1 MVEDLT
7 TFLAEQLEAVAGI
20 AGEKVS
26 LRWGTISAVN
36 PVSVIL
42 DGQSA
47 ALTSIDIVGSPVQ
60 GQRVP
65 VLLAS
70 RRALVLASGSAAAV
84 QTSPAVPV
92 GTVIDYAGASAPEDY
107 LLCDGATYPVVQYP
121 QLAQVLGGR
130 FRFGDM
136 FRVPDLRGRVSVMA
150 DGSGEFSSVG
160 QTGGEKRHQI
170 TIGEMP
176 AHRHAGNDR
185 GWHDRQKRNAGRQS
199 FISLNQNGGSWIGT
213 MANDGLT
220 PGDTETGQTGGSQ
233 SMSLLQPYYTVQKI
247 IRAK

>member
-1 MVEDLT
+1 MVDDLT

-47 ALTSIDIVGSPVQ
+47 ALTSIDVVGSPVQ

-65 VLLAS
+65 VLLAA

-107 LLCDGATYPVVQYP
+107 LLCDGATYPVVQFP

-160 QTGGEKRHQI
+160 QAGGEKRHQI
-170 TIGEMP
+170 TIAEMP
-176 AHRHAGNDR
+176 AHRHAGHPRAYYDMQNR
-185 GWHDRQKRNAGRQS
+185 YGPQAFIPPYQTEGR
-199 FISLNQNGGSWIGT
+199 WVAT
-213 MANDGLT
+213 MANERLT
-220 PGDTETGQTGGSQ
+220 ASETETAQTGGSQ

>member
-1 MVEDLT
+1 
-7 TFLAEQLEAVAGI
+7 
-20 AGEKVS
+20 
-26 LRWGTISAVN
+26 
-36 PVSVIL
+36 
-42 DGQSA
+42 
-47 ALTSIDIVGSPVQ
+47 
-60 GQRVP
+60 
-65 VLLAS
+65 
-70 RRALVLASGSAAAV
+70 
-84 QTSPAVPV
+84 V
-92 GTVIDYAGASAPEDY
+92 GTVIDFAGASAPEDY

-185 GWHDRQKRNAGRQS
+185 TWFDRQKRNGRQS
-199 FISLNQNGGSWIGT
+199 FISLNQSNGSWIAT
-213 MANDGLT
+213 AANDGLT
-220 PGDTETGQTGGSQ
+220 NGDTETGQTGGNQ

>member
-7 TFLAEQLEAVAGI
+7 GFLAEQLEAVAGI

-47 ALTSIDIVGSPVQ
+47 ALTSIDVVGSPVQ

-65 VLLAS
+65 VLLAA

-84 QTSPAVPV
+84 QKSPAVPV
-92 GTVIDYAGASAPEDY
+92 GTVIDYAGAWAPEDY

-130 FRFGDM
+130 YRFGDM

-160 QTGGEKRHQI
+160 QTGGEKNHKI
-170 TIGEMP
+170 TIAEMP
-176 AHRHAGNDR
+176 AHSHAGNWR
-185 GWHDRQKRNAGRQS
+185 AYHDVQKRNGRQE
-199 FISLNQNGGSWIGT
+199 FLALNQDRGRWVGT
-213 MANDGLT
+213 MANEALT
-220 PGDTETGQTGGSQ
+220 AADTETQQTGGSQ

>member
-7 TFLAEQLEAVAGI
+7 GFLAEQLEAVAGI
-20 AGEKVS
+20 AGEKVA

-47 ALTSIDIVGSPVQ
+47 ALTSIDVVGSPVQ

-65 VLLAS
+65 VLLAV

-107 LLCDGATYPVVQYP
+107 LLCDGATYPVVQFP

-160 QTGGEKRHQI
+160 QAGGEKRHQI
-170 TIGEMP
+170 TIAEMP

-185 GWHDRQKRNAGRQS
+185 GWFDRQKRNGRQS
-199 FISLNQNGGSWIGT
+199 FISLNQSNGSWIAT

-220 PGDTETGQTGGSQ
+220 TSDTETGQTGGSQ